1 VRRPA
6 RRTTGRSTP
15 THRLGFPAYTTAKCR
30 QRARAD
36 AGGRHPRP
44 QETALSS
51 LATILPLAA
60 EESESGFH
68 APSLAD
74 FFPPAV
80 AFEGTP
86 FELNRIMIVRL
97 IAAAVAILVI
107 VLAARR
113 AKLVPGRFQVV
124 IEMVLDFCR
133 RQIAIETLGEKLGNK
148 YAPII
153 TTIFFTIFFFNITG
167 VVPFLN
173 IAGTSVIGLPLIFA
187 LWVFFLYIG
196 AAVKKLGVGGF
207 LKGALFPAGVPK
219 GLYVLLTPVEFLQV
233 FLLRPATL
241 TIRLFANMMA
251 GHLLLALCF
260 AATSFFFFE
269 AANGMKVLGVVT
281 LAGGF
286 AFFLLE
292 IFVAALQAYV
302 FAILTAVYLQMVL
315 EPEH

>member
-1 VRRPA
+1 MSPACPRR
-6 RRTTGRSTP
+6 S
-15 THRLGFPAYTTAKCR
+15 
-30 QRARAD
+30 
-36 AGGRHPRP
+36 GGRHPRP
-44 QETALSS
+44 QETALFS

-60 EESESGFH
+60 EDSESGFH
-68 APSLAD
+68 APTLAD

-86 FELNRIMIVRL
+86 FEINRIMIVRF
-97 IAAAVAILVI
+97 IAAAVSVLLI

-133 RQIAIETLGEKLGNK
+133 RQIAVETLGEKLGNK

-173 IAGTSVIGLPLIFA
+173 VAGTSVIGLPLIFA

-196 AAVKKLGVGGF
+196 AAVKKLGPGGF

-219 GLYVLLTPVEFLQV
+219 GGLYILLTPVEFLQV

-260 AATSFFFFE
+260 SRRRSSSSRPRTDE
-269 AANGMKVLGVVT
+269 DPRRRDPHGWVR
-281 LAGGF
+281 
-286 AFFLLE
+286 LLP
-292 IFVAALQAYV
+292 ARDLRGALQAYV

-315 EPEH
+315 EPDH